1 MKTLLAKLCAN
12 RFIACSPDGVLHL
25 TWCQCTLH
33 LSNLDLLQ
41 IVQCLEQVQGKLQPG
56 FVFGD
61 RYCQICQPQDDRVI
75 LWLLGVGFILT
86 PEELGGLHRLGRMAA
101 KKYHTIAADPIRILV
116 DAELPSYPE
125 IVLSLN

>member
-12 RFIACSPDGVLHL
+12 RFIACSPDGVFHL

-41 IVQCLEQVQGKLQPG
+41 IVQFLEQVQGKLQPG

-61 RYCQICQPQDDRVI
+61 RYCQICQSQDDRVI
-75 LWLLGVGFILT
+75 LWLLGVGLLLT
-86 PEELGGLHRLGRMAA
+86 PEEIGELHRLGSMALTH
-101 KKYHTIAADPIRILV
+101 YRTIAHDPIRILV

-125 IVLSLN
+125 MVLSLN